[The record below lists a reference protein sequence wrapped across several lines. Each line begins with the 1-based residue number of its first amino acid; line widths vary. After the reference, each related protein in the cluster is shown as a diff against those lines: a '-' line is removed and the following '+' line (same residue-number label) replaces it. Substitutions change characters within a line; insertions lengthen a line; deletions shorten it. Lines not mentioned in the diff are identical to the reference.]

1 MPIYRLIQHVQQE
14 GVFTP
19 EEITAITEA
28 FEAALRDL
36 GLVNRSD
43 PLVEAVAVQTME
55 LAKAGERDRD
65 RLLAQVLA
73 IFEHSARKAC

>member
-1 MPIYRLIQHVQQE
+1 MPIYRLIQRE

-19 EEITAITEA
+19 EEITAMSEA
-28 FEAALRDL
+28 FETVLREL

-43 PLVEAVAVQTME
+43 PLVESVAAQTME
-55 LAKAGERDRD
+55 LAKAGERDHD

-73 IFEHSARKAC
+73 IFGQSTRKAG